1 MLCEGAVEQLF
12 AFYWGLDMINLI
24 AKHWIVNYKEYQD
37 RVVRQKYGILCGIVG
52 ICLNICL
59 FAWKLLAGWLS
70 QSIAITADA
79 FNNLSDAGSSLI
91 LLFGFRLAGQKPD
104 SEHPFGHG
112 RLEYVAGLIVSMII
126 ILMAVELMRTSAGKI
141 LHPEEVSWHVWT
153 LVVLIVSIL
162 VKMYMF
168 LYNRT
173 IGNKIASAAMRATAL
188 DSISDAVATFVV
200 LLSTIISHFTGLQI
214 DGCCG
219 LLVGLFILYAG
230 ISAAKDTINP
240 LLGQPAEECFVEKVH
255 EIVLSHKEILG
266 MHDLVVHNYGP
277 GRIMLS
283 LHAEVPVDGS
293 LAELHEVVD
302 EVEHQLSDQL
312 GCSAVIHMDPIWA
325 SGEESLTMKKEMEED
340 LKLMDPGLSLHDFRM
355 VRCTGHIRLF
365 FDIQEPYSCRIDEKE
380 LIERLQRHVK
390 ENHPGV
396 ELVICV
402 DRTA

>member
-162 VKMYMF
+162 VKMYM
-168 LYNRT
+168 
-173 IGNKIASAAMRATAL
+173 TA
-188 DSISDAVATFVV
+188 
-200 LLSTIISHFTGLQI
+200 
-214 DGCCG
+214 
-219 LLVGLFILYAG
+219 
-230 ISAAKDTINP
+230 P
-240 LLGQPAEECFVEKVH
+240 LAIRSQ
-255 EIVLSHKEILG
+255 
-266 MHDLVVHNYGP
+266 
-277 GRIMLS
+277 
-283 LHAEVPVDGS
+283 VP
-293 LAELHEVVD
+293 
-302 EVEHQLSDQL
+302 
-312 GCSAVIHMDPIWA
+312 
-325 SGEESLTMKKEMEED
+325 
-340 LKLMDPGLSLHDFRM
+340 R
-355 VRCTGHIRLF
+355 
-365 FDIQEPYSCRIDEKE
+365 
-380 LIERLQRHVK
+380 
-390 ENHPGV
+390 
-396 ELVICV
+396 
-402 DRTA
+402 